1 MISKNSEN
9 FSTEGT
15 YFNVIK
21 PICNKLKV
29 NVTLSSEKLQAFHLR
44 SGIRHRCLF
53 SALLFN
59 IILEVLIR
67 AIIKTKK

>member
-1 MISKNSEN
+1 MINENSEN

-15 YFNVIK
+15 YFNIIK

-44 SGIRHRCLF
+44 SGIRHGCLF

-59 IILEVLIR
+59 IILEVLVR
-67 AIIKTKK
+67 AVIKTKK